1 MEQGQIVWFEIPVK
15 DLDRAILFYSAVLSI
30 KIQKNKF
37 LDTEYGIF
45 NKDKSPIGGALV
57 SKENH
62 KPSSEMVLFFYV
74 VSISE
79 SLKDVVKFGGQ
90 IIIEK
95 TLLKQKNAE
104 GYLTINSNL
113 IDGNIGYYAEF
124 LDCEGNRICLYSN
137 S

>member
-1 MEQGQIVWFEIPVK
+1 MVQGQVVWFEIPVK
-15 DLDRAILFYSAVLSI
+15 DLDKSILFYSAVLSI

-45 NKDKSPIGGALV
+45 DKDKNSIGGTLAL
-57 SKENH
+57 KENH
-62 KPSSEMVLFFYV
+62 KPASEIILFFYV
-74 VSISE
+74 VSISD
-79 SLKDVVKFGGQ
+79 SLTNVEKYGGK
-90 IIIEK
+90 IIVEK

-113 IDGNIGYYAEF
+113 IDGNIGYYAEL